1 MPAELRVPP
10 SAQPR
15 FVAITSMGITAA
27 SHKALPFALKPLY
40 SSSMLSAPHDD
51 KLGAERVLAHV
62 LGIPWTGS
70 DKVKEA
76 VLAEGW
82 EDTPGLPKEG
92 EIGQVVI
99 IRPALLTDGECRG
112 DRDSSSKKGGKKSEP
127 YRTIKDGD
135 FGDGYRVSRKDVA
148 HFIVC
153 DALPNWERWEGSGVT
168 VAY

>member
-1 MPAELRVPP
+1 MPAELRAPP

-62 LGIPWTGS
+62 RGISWTGS

-112 DRDSSSKKGGKKSEP
+112 DRDSKLTKGKTP

-168 VAY
+168 IAY